1 MNTPAHA
8 IINLQVVSRKPDHAY
23 DADGVL
29 MGRADGTD
37 TFSPRRISAAPS
49 SSQVVIVSGGSR
61 FCRSDNNPPIAIP

>member
-29 MGRADGTD
+29 MGQTLSLREK
-37 TFSPRRISAAPS
+37 
-49 SSQVVIVSGGSR
+49 
-61 FCRSDNNPPIAIP
+61 